1 MIKRST
7 LLGLLMLMCFIFI
20 YGTCGSYECD
30 ALTVGQAFTRI
41 AVATIVFF
49 GLDYMRV
56 NLSKREFEKKKS
68 MAKAATFNHAH
79 RK

>member
-56 NLSKREFEKKKS
+56 NLSKREFEKKNALRSGNYSK
-68 MAKAATFNHAH
+68 AH